1 VFPILVDF
9 GIHRLPLL
17 GETHLF
23 LPSYGFLFAVAV
35 LLAWWWFM
43 RRARTLDIRQ
53 EILFNL
59 CFYSLLG
66 GIIAAKL
73 LLVVV
78 DWKLYLQN
86 PWAIFGTV
94 RSAGV
99 FLGGVAGGALIFI
112 FYARHHRL
120 PIAGMAD
127 AMVAPLALA
136 QAIGRL
142 GCFSAGCC
150 WGVNAGPA
158 ALLAVTFTDPAARA
172 QTGVP
177 LGVPLVPIQLIE
189 MTFDLCLVAVLT
201 LLWRRRPRPRG
212 TVLWIYVLLYSIGRG
227 TIEFWR
233 GDVHRGLYFGDALS
247 TSQLLSAA
255 GIVLALVMLLRGR
268 LRRDSAAPS

>member
-9 GIHRLPLL
+9 GTHELPFL

-43 RRARTLDIRQ
+43 RRARSLEIRD

-59 CFYSLLG
+59 SFYSLLG

-78 DWKLYLQN
+78 DWRLYLQN
-86 PWAIFGTV
+86 PLEILGTI

-99 FLGGVAGGALIFI
+99 FLGGVVGGALIFI
-112 FYARHHRL
+112 LYARHHRL
-120 PIAGMAD
+120 PIAGLAD
-127 AMVAPLALA
+127 AIVAPLALA

-150 WGVNAGPA
+150 WGVETVSRW
-158 ALLAVTFTDPAARA
+158 LSVTFTDPAARA

-177 LGVPLVPIQLIE
+177 LGVPLVAVQLIE
-189 MTFDLCLVAVLT
+189 MIFDLCLVAILT
-201 LLWRRRPRPRG
+201 LLWRRRPQPPG
-212 TVLWIYVLLYSIGRG
+212 TVLWSYVLLYSMGRG
-227 TIEFWR
+227 VIEFWR
-233 GDVHRGLYFGDALS
+233 GDAHRGLWLGDALS
-247 TSQLLSAA
+247 TSQLLAAA
-255 GIVLALVMLLRGR
+255 GIALSAAMLLRGR
-268 LRRDSAAPS
+268 QRRRAAAAP